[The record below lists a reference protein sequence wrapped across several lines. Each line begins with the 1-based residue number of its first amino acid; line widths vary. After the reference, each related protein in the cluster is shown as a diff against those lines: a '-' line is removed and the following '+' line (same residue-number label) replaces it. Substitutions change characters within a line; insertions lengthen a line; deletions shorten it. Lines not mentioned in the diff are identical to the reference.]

1 MKTLRKIQNKGYKFT
16 IVANRVKGQEGYCF
30 AEKNGRIVRGT
41 SATNVLSK
49 I

>member
-1 MKTLRKIQNKGYKFT
+1 MKALRKIESKGYKFST
-16 IVANRVKGQEGYCF
+16 VANRVKGQEGYCF